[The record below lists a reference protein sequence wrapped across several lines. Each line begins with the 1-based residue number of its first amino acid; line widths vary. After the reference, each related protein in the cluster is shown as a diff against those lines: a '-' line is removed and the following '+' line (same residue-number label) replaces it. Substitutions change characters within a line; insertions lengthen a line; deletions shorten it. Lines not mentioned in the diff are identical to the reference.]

1 LALSSFLLAHFSF
14 FACARLIEE
23 HIFLEFP
30 LSFYRGL
37 WVALITP
44 FSGGRLDEASLRR
57 IIGDLR
63 LSGVNGFVPVGTT
76 GEGVTLSD
84 GERRRVIEIC
94 LEEAGNIPVA
104 PNTGTYS
111 TEETIRRTV
120 EVAKMGAQ
128 GAMVITPYY
137 NKPTQEG
144 LLAHF
149 RAVARATE
157 LPLMLYNIPSRTGI
171 NLEPA
176 TLVKMAELPT
186 IVAIKEAS
194 ASIQQISDI
203 HARLGDRIE
212 ILSGDDGF
220 TLPILA
226 VGGCGAVSVAGH
238 IVPDLMLDLISS
250 HKKGDN
256 ARALECHEKL
266 MPLCKA
272 LFMETSPA
280 PAKCAMAMLGK
291 CSEDV
296 RLPLVTV
303 KESTRKE
310 IRAALEALGKSVSGS
325 AGVY

>member
-1 LALSSFLLAHFSF
+1 MSF
-14 FACARLIEE
+14 FK
-23 HIFLEFP
+23 
-30 LSFYRGL
+30 GL

-44 FSGGRLDEASLRR
+44 FSGSRLDEACLRS
-57 IIGDLR
+57 IIRDLC
-63 LSGVNGFVPVGTT
+63 LAKVNGFVPVGTT

-84 GERRRVIEIC
+84 GERRRIIEIC
-94 LEEAGNIPVA
+94 LEEAGNIPVV

-111 TEETIRRTV
+111 TEETLRRTI

-144 LLAHF
+144 LSAHF
-149 RAVARATE
+149 RAVARATD
-157 LPLMLYNIPSRTGI
+157 LPLMLYNIPSRTCV

-176 TLVKMAELPT
+176 TLAKLAELPT

-194 ASIQQISDI
+194 GSIQQISEI
-203 HARLGDRIE
+203 HARVGDRIA
-212 ILSGDDGF
+212 ILSGDDGL
-220 TLPILA
+220 TLPVLS
-226 VGGCGAVSVAGH
+226 VGGRGVVSVLGH
-238 IVPDLMLDLISS
+238 IVPNIVLDMLFSYE
-250 HKKGDN
+250 KGDN

-266 MPLCKA
+266 LPLCKA
-272 LFMETSPA
+272 LFLETNPA
-280 PAKCAMAMLGK
+280 PIKAAMAMLGK

-310 IRAALEALGKSVSGS
+310 IRAALEEVLGKPLLESGR
-325 AGVY
+325 AH